1 MKNMYSCAG
10 LDQIWGAQ
18 AASLQ
23 FAAAC
28 REHDVDFGLTLTM
41 IHPASCRVVQAGSL
55 RSPDLV
61 SPPIH
66 DRYSSE
72 I

>member
-1 MKNMYSCAG
+1 MKRRPDPTLACVSV
-10 LDQIWGAQ
+10 WGAQ

-28 REHDVDFGLTLTM
+28 REHSHAFTLTFTT

-55 RSPDLV
+55 PSPDF
-61 SPPIH
+61 SPRRI
-66 DRYSSE
+66 
-72 I
+72 